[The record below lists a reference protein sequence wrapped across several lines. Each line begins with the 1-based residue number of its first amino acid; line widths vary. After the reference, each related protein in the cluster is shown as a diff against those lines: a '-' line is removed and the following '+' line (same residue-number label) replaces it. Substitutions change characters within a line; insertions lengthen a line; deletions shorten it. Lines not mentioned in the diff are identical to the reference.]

1 MDKTLLNVIFTN
13 IHRLSALIIV
23 AALLSPAWTERF
35 RKLLAAMALI
45 SLITGAHKFA
55 AGMKTAFPGWHMW
68 VGIKIL
74 LALHVV
80 AMAFLLARGA
90 GDAAKRNRWRKGAMV
105 SSLLTAALGLY
116 VAHFAR

>member
-1 MDKTLLNVIFTN
+1 MDNTLFNTIFTN
-13 IHRLSALIIV
+13 IHRLSALIV
-23 AALLSPAWTERF
+23 VVALLSHAWTERF

-55 AGMKTAFPGWHMW
+55 AGLKTAFPGWHMW
-68 VGIKIL
+68 AGIKIL
-74 LALHVV
+74 LALHVA

-90 GDAAKRNRWRKGAMV
+90 GGAAKRDRWRKGAMI

-116 VAHFAR
+116 LAHFAR